1 MKTLWPP
8 GKLSKPVQRSRENR
22 WPALFLAAFFFVPLA
37 QGHTPK
43 VTSLTP
49 TGGQRGTD
57 VELKMSGARLEDAEE
72 LVFAS
77 PGIELV
83 KLNSATTN
91 SIKATVRI
99 ARDCPLGEHLVLV
112 RAKSG
117 VSELRSFH
125 VGIYTN
131 VAEAEPNSELTKPQ
145 KIAINS
151 TISGTITSEDID
163 YFLLEAKKGERI
175 SVEIEAMRLGRGA
188 FDPYIALMDTK
199 GEIVAASDDSTLAMQ
214 DGFISLTSPKDG
226 PYIIQVRETSYGGSS
241 EYHYRLHV
249 GNFPRPAIV
258 YPLGG
263 KTGESVEFKFINQ
276 DKSEFAQSIK
286 LPDKAN
292 ERFGV
297 FAEQGSQIAPSPNWV
312 RISPF
317 PNVLEKGDNHD
328 AAHATKAE
336 TELPLAFNGII
347 SGKGE
352 SDWFR
357 FKAKK
362 GVALDV
368 IVFARRLRSPIDTVL
383 EVCDAQ
389 GKVLA
394 SNDDSAG
401 ADSAAKFTPS
411 TDGEYLVHIKDH
423 MGHGGPNYVYRVEV
437 SPVQPGMTLSIP
449 QVARYES
456 QIRQYIVVPRGNRF
470 ATMISAKRKDLSG
483 DLKLAL
489 DGLPAGI
496 TMEADT
502 LAGKVDAMPVVFEA
516 AADAA
521 IAGKWIEP
529 SATVSEGKS
538 EARSTYRH
546 VVELVQGGPNNTAY
560 YSTTLDKLYVAVV
573 DEAPYKLKIVE
584 PKVPL
589 VQYGTMDLKI
599 VAERKPGFDEPINV
613 KMMWNPP
620 GVGSLPDVTIPKG
633 ESSVDYKLNAKEDA
647 QPHVWKIA
655 VLGTATV
662 GGGPVWVSSQLASLE
677 IGEPF
682 LVGKFDPVTAE
693 PGQTVKMV
701 CKLDQKQPFEGKAIA
716 KLVGLPD
723 TAKASEAEISKDDKE
738 VSFSITVDAKAS
750 PGSHRNLFC
759 SMEIK
764 KNSEII
770 PQNIG
775 SGGVLR
781 IVPPKRGKV
790 TKLASGAK

>member
-1 MKTLWPP
+1 VN
-8 GKLSKPVQRSRENR
+8 G
-22 WPALFLAAFFFVPLA
+22 FLAFFLA
-37 QGHTPK
+37 SLLLIPSARGHTPR

-57 VELKMSGARLEDAEE
+57 VELKIYGARLDDAQE

-83 KLNSATTN
+83 KLNSTTTN
-91 SIKATVRI
+91 SLKATVRI
-99 ARDCPLGEHLVLV
+99 AKDCPLGEHLICV
-112 RAKSG
+112 RAKTG

-131 VAEAEPNSELTKPQ
+131 ATEVEPNSELTKPQ
-145 KIAINS
+145 KIAMNS

-163 YFLLEAKKGERI
+163 YFQVEAKKGERL

-199 GEIVAASDDSTLAMQ
+199 GEILAASDDSTLAMQ
-214 DGFISLTSPKDG
+214 DGFITIRSPKDG
-226 PYIIQVRETSYGGSS
+226 PYILQVRETSYGGNS

-263 KTGESVEFKFINQ
+263 KMGESVDFKFINQ
-276 DKSEFAQSIK
+276 DKSEFSQSVK
-286 LPDKAN
+286 LPDKID
-292 ERFGV
+292 ERFGI
-297 FAEQGSQIAPSPNWV
+297 FAEQGSQVAPSPNWV
-312 RISPF
+312 RISAF
-317 PNVLEKGDNHD
+317 PNVLETGPNQDP
-328 AAHATKAE
+328 AHATKAQID
-336 TELPLAFNGII
+336 LPLAFNGII
-347 SGKGE
+347 SAKGE
-352 SDWFR
+352 TDWFR

-362 GVALDV
+362 GQALEV
-368 IVFARRLRSPIDTVL
+368 TVFARRLRSPIDTVL

-389 GKVLA
+389 GKVLV

-411 TDGEYLVHIKDH
+411 ADGEYLVHIRDH

-437 SPVQPGMTLSIP
+437 APVQPGITLSIP
-449 QVARYES
+449 QVARNES

-470 ATMISAKRKDLSG
+470 ATMISAKRKDISG
-483 DLKLAL
+483 DLKLQF

-496 TMEADT
+496 AMQADT
-502 LAGKVDAMPVVFEA
+502 MAGKVDAMPVVFEA
-516 AADAA
+516 AADAS
-521 IAGKWIEP
+521 ISGKWIEP
-529 SATVSEGKS
+529 TAKAVDGKS
-538 EARSTYRH
+538 EVASAYRH

-560 YSTTLDKLYVAVV
+560 YSSTLDKLYVAVI

-620 GVGSLPDVTIPKG
+620 GVGSLPDITIPKG
-633 ESSVDYKLNAKEDA
+633 ENSADYKLNAKEDA
-647 QPHVWKIA
+647 QQHVWKIA

-662 GGGPVWVSSQLASLE
+662 GGGPVWVSSQLANLE

-682 LVGKFDPVTAE
+682 VVGKFDPITAE
-693 PGQTVKMV
+693 PGQTVKLV
-701 CKLDQKQPFEGKAIA
+701 CKLDQKQPFEGKASA
-716 KLVGLPD
+716 KLIGLPD
-723 TAKASEAEISKDDKE
+723 TVKASEAEISKEDKE
-738 VSFSITVDAKAS
+738 VSFSLAVDAKAS

-790 TKLASGAK
+790 TKVASGAK